1 MGMTVRQWLRGN
13 DYNDVADLID
23 EVLAEFKAKE
33 SKERR
38 NWADVLCGKGG
49 KPVTIAGRTFPI
61 LASAQA
67 SRGLPVSSNA
77 IRRNEDE
84 EFPVPRRTG
93 RWPKSKRLET
103 VNTTRLPGKSSRRRH
118 ARAS

>member
-1 MGMTVRQWLRGN
+1 MTVRRWLRAN
-13 DYNDVADLID
+13 DYDDVADMID
-23 EVLAEFKAKE
+23 DILAEFKAKG

-38 NWADVLCGKGG
+38 NWADVLCGHEG

-61 LASAQA
+61 LASAQV
-67 SRGLPVSSNA
+67 SRGVPVSANA

-84 EFPVPRRTG
+84 EFPVPRKTG
-93 RWPKSKRLET
+93 RWPKERQLAAVSAKR
-103 VNTTRLPGKSSRRRH
+103 VVRKAAAPRH